1 VLIREKGVIGDKMTA
16 RLPRKNNTKL
26 NLVALCLLLPLVG
39 VPVFTE
45 KLSADDDLKN
55 QCKSTLE
62 KARLW
67 VRATDAKAPE
77 DERIK
82 VKKAVGA
89 ANKACTA
96 AFKALPNDGNSLL
109 NGAYAHFASGRK
121 EEGVALIQKAAELGF
136 PPAMVMVA
144 KYMGRGEYLEK
155 DAEGAWMLLI
165 KTLKTDHAAA
175 KIKAAL
181 EFLPGGVGPENP
193 KRTKKVLQGLID
205 EGNSAAMIAYAM
217 KVLNLQKAEIGSD
230 SSKQGISL
238 LERAAL
244 EKNDSQAAIYLSL
257 LFNQGNVVRRDEGKA
272 IEFAQLAID
281 AGVTRAYG
289 TMGQIF
295 QNQNDMKS
303 AVKWFQKGAEKGDG
317 FSQGMLGF
325 MYSGGFGVEQDLE
338 KAVHWWTKARW
349 NGDRLA
355 ASYLQVHRE
364 KEAAEKAWKEEQNK
378 QPNKN

>member
-1 VLIREKGVIGDKMTA
+1 MTLGFSTKNSKNWNFIALGLVLS
-16 RLPRKNNTKL
+16 
-26 NLVALCLLLPLVG
+26 LVG
-39 VPVFTE
+39 VLFFGE

-55 QCKSTLE
+55 QCTKTLG

-77 DERIK
+77 EEKVR
-82 VKKAVGA
+82 VKKAVDVAKNACVA
-89 ANKACTA
+89 AY
-96 AFKALPNDGNSLL
+96 KALPDDGASAL
-109 NGAYAHFASGRK
+109 NAAYAYFAAGRK
-121 EEGVALIQKAAELGF
+121 EDGVALIQRAAELGF

-155 DAEGAWMLLI
+155 DAEGAWLLLI

-175 KIKAAL
+175 KISAAL

-193 KRTKKVLQGLID
+193 KRTKKVLQGLIN
-205 EGNSAAMIAYAM
+205 EGNSAAMISYAM
-217 KVLNLQKAEIGSD
+217 KVLDLQKAEIGSD
-230 SSKQGISL
+230 NSKKGITL

-244 EKNDSQAAIYLSL
+244 EEKDSQAAIYLSL
-257 LFNQGNVVRRDEGKA
+257 LFNQGNVVPRDQKKA
-272 IEFAQLAID
+272 ITFAQLAID
-281 AGVTRAYG
+281 AGVIRAYG

-295 QNQNDMKS
+295 QNQNDMES
-303 AVKWFQKGAEKGDG
+303 AVQWFQKGAEKGDG

-355 ASYLQVHRE
+355 ASYLQVHRD
-364 KEAAEKAWKEEQNK
+364 KEAAEKAWEEEQ
-378 QPNKN
+378 KNNSKKN

>member
-1 VLIREKGVIGDKMTA
+1 MTA

-26 NLVALCLLLPLVG
+26 NLITLCLLLPLVG

-77 DERIK
+77 DERVK

-109 NGAYAHFASGRK
+109 NGAYAYFASGRK

-165 KTLKTDHAAA
+165 KTLKTD
-175 KIKAAL
+175 
-181 EFLPGGVGPENP
+181 
-193 KRTKKVLQGLID
+193 
-205 EGNSAAMIAYAM
+205 
-217 KVLNLQKAEIGSD
+217 
-230 SSKQGISL
+230 
-238 LERAAL
+238 
-244 EKNDSQAAIYLSL
+244 LSL
-257 LFNQGNVVRRDEGKA
+257 
-272 IEFAQLAID
+272 IHI
-281 AGVTRAYG
+281 
-289 TMGQIF
+289 
-295 QNQNDMKS
+295 
-303 AVKWFQKGAEKGDG
+303 
-317 FSQGMLGF
+317 
-325 MYSGGFGVEQDLE
+325 
-338 KAVHWWTKARW
+338 
-349 NGDRLA
+349 
-355 ASYLQVHRE
+355 
-364 KEAAEKAWKEEQNK
+364 
-378 QPNKN
+378 